1 VIDPAHPFAVKLA
14 DLVAA
19 LEDRVRNGVEQPA
32 GTRFLVSETTAS
44 LELPSGT
51 YAVTRAAG
59 LLHAEY
65 TVFGAGVHYEV
76 RGNRLVWVSATER
89 PDAGSWLDVEYTYRD
104 RPAGLTDFNAGSV
117 VSTLLRAVAYEMKTL
132 YAQMDEAYR
141 RAFIDQA
148 TGVALDNVVA
158 LLGVTRKPAQAAKG
172 EVTFFRKRATDLR
185 VPIPP
190 QTRVADRAGR
200 VFLTAAAAGIELSLE
215 EFRLP
220 QNGVVRVTNWI
231 AEVVGIWPRSADPE
245 TEPPVASTLDADPR
259 VLHLDPAETNEL
271 RIRYRPRSVTVPIDA
286 QAPGPDG
293 NAAPDTIVVM
303 PTPPTGIDGIT
314 NESAL
319 TGGEVAEPDDQLRE
333 RAKHA
338 LERAGNATLDA
349 IRFALLGIEGV
360 SGVTVTDHAT
370 DETIALGEV
379 WVRWAGDDDPAV
391 ALQVDQVIASTR
403 AAGVVARIHRINE
416 VRLSGT
422 LYAIP
427 EPGAQQSAA
436 ATLLEGVIAT
446 LDGLSIAE
454 PLSLRR
460 LTALAYDV
468 PGLAEVAES
477 VLTYTRPRPGQEP
490 DEESGPVTDP
500 FIIGPTEVVRAAT
513 GELDVVLLAGPSV
526 TASVGTGGTHNLTV
540 TLLDR
545 AGQRAPLTSFAL
557 DLAVTVK
564 ARSRKT
570 PDRPATPVGRTV
582 KRTTFGSGHTATVV
596 VAPTDYPSYDSDEH
610 LPGLTVVVAAAV
622 YPGLTEAAVTITL
635 PDGP

>member
-1 VIDPAHPFAVKLA
+1 MIDPAHPFSVTLP
-14 DLVAA
+14 DLVSA

-32 GTRFLVSETTAS
+32 STRFLVSETTAS
-44 LELPSGT
+44 LELPTGT

-65 TVFGAGVHYEV
+65 TVFVAEVHYAV
-76 RGNRLVWVSATER
+76 RGNRLVWLSETER
-89 PDAGSWLDVEYTYRD
+89 PDAGSWLDVDYTYRD

-158 LLGVTRKPAQAAKG
+158 LLGVVRKPAQAAKG
-172 EVTFFRKRATDLR
+172 EVTFFRKKATDLR
-185 VPIPP
+185 IPIPP

-200 VFLTAAAAGIELSLE
+200 VFVTAEAAGIEPSLE

-220 QNGVVRVTNWI
+220 QNGVVTLTDWI
-231 AEVVGIWPRSADPE
+231 AEVTGVWPRTADPD
-245 TEPPVASTLDADPR
+245 TEPSLESIVDTDDPR
-259 VLHLDPAETNEL
+259 VLHLDPAEADEL

-314 NESAL
+314 NQSAL
-319 TGGEVAEPDDQLRE
+319 TGGEEAEPDDQLRE

-349 IRFALLGIEGV
+349 IRFALLGVEGV
-360 SGVTVTDHAT
+360 SGVTVTDHAA
-370 DETIALGEV
+370 DEIIPLGEV

-391 ALQVDQVIASTR
+391 ALRVDQVIASTR
-403 AAGVVARIHRINE
+403 AAGVVARVQRITE

-427 EPGAQQSAA
+427 EPGAQPSAA
-436 ATLLEGVIAT
+436 AVLLERVVDT
-446 LDGLSIAE
+446 LDALPIAE

-477 VLTYTRPRPGQEP
+477 VLVFTRPMAGE
-490 DEESGPVTDP
+490 DETGPVTDP
-500 FIIGPTEVVRAAT
+500 FIVGQTEVVRAAT
-513 GELDVVLLAGPSV
+513 GELAVVLLAGPAV
-526 TASVGTGGTHNLTV
+526 TASSGTGGTHNLLI

-545 AGQRAPLTSFAL
+545 AGQIAPLVAFEL
-557 DLAVTVK
+557 DVAITVK
-564 ARSRKT
+564 ARSREM
-570 PDRPATPVGRTV
+570 PDRPATPVGRVV
-582 KRTTFGSGHTATVV
+582 KRASFAAGDVATVV
-596 VAPTDYPSYDSDEH
+596 LAPADYPSYNSAEH
-610 LPGLTVVVAAAV
+610 LPDLTVVVAAAV
-622 YPGLTEAAVTITL
+622 YPGLLPADVTIVL
-635 PDGP
+635 SGGA

>member
-1 VIDPAHPFAVKLA
+1 MIDPGHPFSVTLP

-32 GTRFLVSETTAS
+32 STRFLVSETATS
-44 LELPSGT
+44 FELPSGT
-51 YAVTRAAG
+51 YAVPRVAG

-65 TVFGAGVHYEV
+65 TVFTANEHYEV
-76 RGNRLVWVSATER
+76 RGNRLVWVSTTDR
-89 PDAGSWLDVEYTYRD
+89 PDASSWLDVDYTYRD

-117 VSTLLRAVAYEMKTL
+117 VSTLLRAVAYEIKTL

-148 TGVALDNVVA
+148 TGVALDSVVA
-158 LLGVTRKPAQAAKG
+158 LLGVPRKPAQAAKG
-172 EVTFFRKRATDLR
+172 TVTFRRKRATDLP
-185 VPIPP
+185 VPIPL

-200 VFLTAAAAGIELSLE
+200 VFVTSEATGIESSLE

-220 QNGVVRVTNWI
+220 QSGVVTVTNWI
-231 AEVVGIWPRSADPE
+231 AEVVGVWPRSVDPN
-245 TEPPVASTLDADPR
+245 TAPSLGATLDHDDPR
-259 VLHLDPAETNEL
+259 VLHVDPSTTAEL
-271 RIRYRPRSVTVPIDA
+271 RIRYRPRSATVPIDA
-286 QAPGPDG
+286 QAPGPEG
-293 NAAPDTIVVM
+293 NAAPDMIVVM

-319 TGGEVAEPDDQLRE
+319 TGGTEAEPDDQLRE

-370 DETIALGEV
+370 DETIPLGEV
-379 WVRWAGDDDPAV
+379 WVRWAGDPAV
-391 ALQVDQVIASTR
+391 ALLVDQVIASTR
-403 AAGVVARIHRINE
+403 AAGVVARIQRINE

-422 LYAIP
+422 MYAIP
-427 EPGAQQSAA
+427 EPGAQQSATA
-436 ATLLEGVIAT
+436 VLLEHVTAT
-446 LDGLSIAE
+446 LDGLPIAE

-468 PGLAEVAES
+468 PGLADVAES
-477 VLTYTRPRPGQEP
+477 VLTYTRPRPGQDPPEQT
-490 DEESGPVTDP
+490 GAVTDP
-500 FIIGPTEVVRAAT
+500 FIVGPTEVVRAAT
-513 GELDVVLLAGPSV
+513 GKLSVVLLAGPAV
-526 TASVGTGGTHNLTV
+526 TAAEGTGSTHNLTI

-545 AGQRAPLTSFAL
+545 ANQLAPLTSFAL

-564 ARSRKT
+564 ARSRET
-570 PDRPATPVGRTV
+570 PDRPAVPVGRTV
-582 KRTTFGSGHTATVV
+582 KKTTFGSDHTAKVV
-596 VAPTDYPSYDSDEH
+596 LEPADYQAYDRAEH
-610 LPGLTVVVAAAV
+610 LPDLTVAVAAAV
-622 YPGLTEAAVTITL
+622 YPGLTTAAVTITL
-635 PDGP
+635 PDGG

>member
-1 VIDPAHPFAVKLA
+1 VIDPAHPFSVTLPE
-14 DLVAA
+14 LVTA
-19 LEDRVRNGVEQPA
+19 LEDRVRDGVEQPA
-32 GTRFLVSETTAS
+32 STRFLVSESTAS

-51 YAVTRAAG
+51 YAVTRVAG

-65 TVFGAGVHYEV
+65 TVFTSGTHYEV
-76 RGNRLVWVSATER
+76 RGNRLVWVSTTER
-89 PDAGSWLDVEYTYRD
+89 PDTGTWLDVDYTYRD

-148 TGVALDNVVA
+148 TEVALDNVVA

-172 EVTFFRKRATDLR
+172 AVTFFRKRAADPR
-185 VPIPP
+185 IPIPP

-200 VFLTAAAAGIELSLE
+200 VFVTSEPAGIETSLE

-220 QNGVVRVTNWI
+220 ENGFVTVTNWV
-231 AEVVGIWPRSADPE
+231 AEVVGVWPRSADPE
-245 TEPPVASTLDADPR
+245 TEPSLESTLEADPR
-259 VLHLDPAETNEL
+259 VLRLVSAETAEL

-286 QAPGPDG
+286 QLPGPEG

-303 PTPPTGIDGIT
+303 PTPPTGVDGIT

-319 TGGEVAEPDDQLRE
+319 TGGEEAEPDDQLRE

-349 IRFALLGIEGV
+349 VRFALLGIEGV
-360 SGVTVTDHAT
+360 SGVTVTDHAA
-370 DETIALGEV
+370 DETIPLGEV
-379 WVRWAGDDDPAV
+379 WVRWAGDDDPVV
-391 ALQVDQVIASTR
+391 ALQVDQVVASTR
-403 AAGVVARIHRINE
+403 AAGVVARIQRINE

-436 ATLLEGVIAT
+436 AVLLERVVAT
-446 LDGLSIAE
+446 LDGLPIAE

-468 PGLAEVAES
+468 PGLADVAES
-477 VLTYTRPRPGQEP
+477 VLTYTRPLPVP
-490 DEESGPVTDP
+490 DEEESGPVTDP
-500 FIIGPTEVVRAAT
+500 FIVGPTEVVRAAT
-513 GELDVVLLAGPSV
+513 GELAVVLLAGLAVTATGSVGEHFLSV
-526 TASVGTGGTHNLTV
+526 TM
-540 TLLDR
+540 LDR
-545 AGQRAPLTSFAL
+545 AGQLAQLTAFEI

-564 ARSRKT
+564 ARSREM
-570 PDRPATPVGRTV
+570 PDRPAVPVARMV
-582 KRTTFGSGHTATVV
+582 RQVAFDSEHTAVV
-596 VAPTDYPSYDSDEH
+596 VLSVADYPLYNPEEH
-610 LPGLTVVVAAAV
+610 LPDLTVVVAAAV
-622 YPGLTEAAVTITL
+622 YPGLTEAAVTITT
-635 PDGP
+635 GGGG

>member
-1 VIDPAHPFAVKLA
+1 VIDPGHPFSVTLP
-14 DLVAA
+14 DLVAG

-32 GTRFLVSETTAS
+32 STRFLVSETTTS
-44 LELPSGT
+44 FT
-51 YAVTRAAG
+51 AG
-59 LLHAEY
+59 E
-65 TVFGAGVHYEV
+65 HYEV
-76 RGNRLVWVSATER
+76 RGNRLVWLSTTER
-89 PDAGSWLDVEYTYRD
+89 PDSGSWLDVDFTYRD

-158 LLGVTRKPAQAAKG
+158 LLGVPRKPAQAAKG
-172 EVTFFRKRATDLR
+172 GVTFFRKRATDLR
-185 VPIPP
+185 IPIPP

-200 VFLTAAAAGIELSLE
+200 VFVTSEAAGIEAVLE

-220 QNGVVRVTNWI
+220 QGGSVTVTNWI
-231 AEVVGIWPRSADPE
+231 AEVVGVWPRSADPE
-245 TEPPVASTLDADPR
+245 TEPSLDSELDTDPR
-259 VLHLDPAETNEL
+259 VLHVDPAVTAEL
-271 RIRYRPRSVTVPIDA
+271 RIRYHPRSVTVPIDA
-286 QAPGPDG
+286 QAAGPEG

-319 TGGEVAEPDDQLRE
+319 TGGEEAEPDDQLRE

-370 DETIALGEV
+370 DETIPLGEV
-379 WVRWAGDDDPAV
+379 WVRWAGDDDQAV
-391 ALQVDQVIASTR
+391 TVQVDQVVNSTR
-403 AAGVVARIHRINE
+403 AAGVVARVQRINE

-427 EPGAQQSAA
+427 EPGAQPAA
-436 ATLLEGVIAT
+436 AGVLLEQVIAT
-446 LDGLSIAE
+446 LNALPIAE

-477 VLTYTRPRPGQEP
+477 VLTYTKPVPGQDP
-490 DEESGPVTDP
+490 PEETGPVTDP
-500 FIIGPTEVVRAAT
+500 FIVGPTEVVRAAA
-513 GELDVVLLAGPSV
+513 GEIGVVLLAGP
-526 TASVGTGGTHNLTV
+526 TAIASKADDTYNLV
-540 TLLDR
+540 ITLLDR
-545 AGQRAPLTSFAL
+545 AGQIAPLTTFAL
-557 DLAVTVK
+557 DLSVTVK
-564 ARSRKT
+564 ARAKET
-570 PDRPATPVGRTV
+570 PDRPAVPVGRTV
-582 KRTTFGSGHTATVV
+582 KRATFGGDHTATVV
-596 VAPTDYPSYDSDEH
+596 LTPADYPTYSSGDH
-610 LPGLTVVVAAAV
+610 LPDLTVVVAAAV
-622 YPGLTEAAVTITL
+622 YPGLTEASVTITL
-635 PDGP
+635 PDGE

>member
-1 VIDPAHPFAVKLA
+1 MIDPGHPFSVTLPE
-14 DLVAA
+14 LVTG
-19 LEDRVRNGVEQPA
+19 LEDRIRDGVEQPA
-32 GTRFLVSETTAS
+32 STRFLVSETTTS
-44 LELPSGT
+44 FELPSGT
-51 YAVTRAAG
+51 YAVTRVAG
-59 LLHAEY
+59 LSHAEY
-65 TVFGAGVHYEV
+65 TVFAAGQHYEV
-76 RGNRLVWVSATER
+76 RGNRLVWAGTER
-89 PDAGSWLDVEYTYRD
+89 PDSGSWLDVDYTYRD

-158 LLGVTRKPAQAAKG
+158 LLGVPRKPAQAAKG
-172 EVTFFRKRATDLR
+172 TVTFFRKRATDLR
-185 VPIPP
+185 IPIPP

-200 VFLTAAAAGIELSLE
+200 VFVTSEAAGIEASLE

-220 QNGVVRVTNWI
+220 QAGAVTVTNWI
-231 AEVVGIWPRSADPE
+231 AEVVGVWPRSADPD
-245 TEPPVASTLDADPR
+245 TEPSLENTLDTDPR
-259 VLHLDPAETNEL
+259 LLHVDPSVTAEL

-319 TGGEVAEPDDQLRE
+319 TGGEEAEPDDQLRE

-360 SGVTVTDHAT
+360 SGVTVTDHAA
-370 DETIALGEV
+370 DETIPLGEV
-379 WVRWAGDDDPAV
+379 WVRWAGDDDAAV
-391 ALQVDQVIASTR
+391 SAQVDQVVNSTR
-403 AAGVVARIHRINE
+403 AAGVVARIQRINE

-427 EPGAQQSAA
+427 EPGAQLTAA
-436 ATLLEGVIAT
+436 GVLLERVVATLNELP
-446 LDGLSIAE
+446 IAE

-477 VLTYTRPRPGQEP
+477 VLTYTKPVPAQDP
-490 DEESGPVTDP
+490 PEETGPVTDP
-500 FIIGPTEVVRAAT
+500 FIVGPTEVVRAAS
-513 GELDVVLLAGPSV
+513 GELAVVLLAGPSV
-526 TASVGTGGTHNLTV
+526 SAADGGGDTHTLTI

-545 AGQRAPLTSFAL
+545 TGQIAPLTTFAL
-557 DLAVTVK
+557 DLSVTVK
-564 ARSRKT
+564 ARSKET
-570 PDRPATPVGRTV
+570 PDRPAAPVGRTV
-582 KRTTFGSGHTATVV
+582 KRATFGGDHTATVGLSP
-596 VAPTDYPSYDSDEH
+596 ADYPSYNSDEH
-610 LPGLTVVVAAAV
+610 LPDLTVVVSAAV
-622 YPGLTEAAVTITL
+622 YPGLTEAAVTIIL
-635 PDGP
+635 PDGE